1 VTPMA
6 GATEQAGWWSRL
18 AHSVIRR
25 PWLYLLGVL
34 LILAVLAAP
43 VTRIQFGG
51 ADIRIMPASSESRI
65 VADRIAADFPS
76 DDNGRIDVYAPPA
89 STRPAPRRCSPE

>member
-1 VTPMA
+1 MTPMA

-34 LILAVLAAP
+34 LILAVLA
-43 VTRIQFGG
+43 V
-51 ADIRIMPASSESRI
+51 
-65 VADRIAADFPS
+65 VAWCLFTTFPW
-76 DDNGRIDVYAPPA
+76 GMY
-89 STRPAPRRCSPE
+89 